1 MTRSLPFVLGV
12 IALTSVLT
20 ISPARAAHPALIKL
34 GSGAAMCGALTASDF
49 AKAGI
54 QVAYTT
60 PHVSVGDDGASA
72 YCSYT
77 ARSSAMGGVEF
88 DIFAT
93 DDPAG
98 TIRNIN
104 GDLKGAMSAI
114 RLNGADEAQ
123 LGTSVTSGGPPFATI
138 TVHRGRLVFDIGV
151 PPSPRAT
158 AQLMELSKLVLH
170 RVSP

>member
-12 IALTSVLT
+12 IALTSVLMVT
-20 ISPARAAHPALIKL
+20 PARAAQPALIKL
-34 GSGAAMCGALTASDF
+34 GSGAPMCSALTGSDF

-60 PHVSVGDDGASA
+60 PHVNVGDNGASA

-123 LGTSVTSGGPPFATI
+123 LGTAVTSGGPPFATI